1 MLCTF
6 DNCESRLVFYHI
18 FGVVQKIFEMLDLN
32 QTFVNIE
39 KLVDTLLNLINSDFI
54 RNTYIRIAEMQIY
67 IQ

>member
-39 KLVDTLLNLINSDFI
+39 KLRLTLCSI
-54 RNTYIRIAEMQIY
+54 
-67 IQ
+67 